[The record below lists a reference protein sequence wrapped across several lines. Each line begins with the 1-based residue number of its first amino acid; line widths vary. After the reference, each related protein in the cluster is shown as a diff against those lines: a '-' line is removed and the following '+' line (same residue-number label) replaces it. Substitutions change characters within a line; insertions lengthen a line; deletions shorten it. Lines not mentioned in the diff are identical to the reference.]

1 MRILTGNHG
10 LGQFEPGAWRVEAEH
25 EVVRLDKD
33 HVLDAWAVHGEAW
46 WEQLLPEGWVPD
58 VALFYSP
65 EYHLIPP
72 RVWDLPCPVALW
84 VGDWYIDPNGTR
96 LLASHV
102 DLVLSDAA
110 GAEAMRRAGI
120 PNVAELSP
128 WAFDPAMHQRDW
140 DAEPLYDVSF
150 VGSLNDVIH
159 VERNGWLHRV
169 MQLPA
174 EYRVHVGTGVFGD
187 AYGEILRRTRIG
199 FNHSV
204 AGGVNMRCF
213 EVTASGSL
221 LFVER
226 ANRDAARWFR
236 DREECVLYGPDDF
249 EELVAYYLEN
259 EDERRAVAEA
269 GWKRV
274 RDYAPEARVPSLVER
289 LEALASAPRR
299 RRQPTAAEAGRATG
313 FQVLH
318 MPHGQR
324 PYPDLEV
331 ALDAAESEAPDDA
344 ALLVA
349 RAILY
354 TTYAELLP
362 EEQRA
367 GVREGALEYLD
378 RAIAAEPGDAV
389 ARFDRGAVL
398 LLLERTGESRATLR
412 ALLDDL
418 DAGHAT
424 VFPDRLL
431 HRGTLDDFYMGW
443 LRASLDE
450 PAAALERLTRL
461 LTGEIAERL
470 ALLTPDRDE
479 RLLLLERAVHDK
491 NSLDARRSLAA
502 EHGNAG
508 DYEIALELTEQSLAE
523 RPLVQALWE
532 ERLLCLLQLGRPE
545 AAREAAYE
553 LQRLTERMPHWRPLA
568 ERLSA
573 AAGAVVVRRPAV
585 LDAA

>member
-84 VGDWYIDPNGTR
+84 VGDWYIDPNGVR
-96 LLASHV
+96 QLAPHV
-102 DLVLSDAA
+102 DLVLADAA
-110 GAEAMRRAGI
+110 GTEAMRRAGI

-128 WAFDPAMHQRDW
+128 WAFDPAMHSRDW
-140 DAEPLYDVSF
+140 DSGPLYDVSF

-159 VERNGWLHRV
+159 VQRNGWLHRV
-169 MQLPA
+169 LQLPPQ
-174 EYRVHVGTGVFGD
+174 YRVHVGTGVFGE

-226 ANRDAARWFR
+226 ANRDAARWFK
-236 DREECVLYGPDDF
+236 DREECVLYGGDDF
-249 EELVAYYLEN
+249 EELVAYYLEH

-269 GWKRV
+269 GWNRV
-274 RDYAPEARVPSLVER
+274 RDYAPEARVPSLIER
-289 LEALASAPRR
+289 LEALASAPRAAR
-299 RRQPTAAEAGRATG
+299 RPTAAEAARATG

-318 MPHGQR
+318 MPHGER
-324 PYPDLEV
+324 PYTDLEV
-331 ALDAAESEAPDDA
+331 LLEEAEGQAPDDG

-362 EEQRA
+362 DEQRE

-378 RAIAAEPGDAV
+378 RAIALDSADAV
-389 ARFDRGAVL
+389 ARFDRAAVL
-398 LLLERTGESRATLR
+398 RLLDRPAETREALR
-412 ALLDDL
+412 SLLDDL
-418 DAGHAT
+418 DAGHAAIHA
-424 VFPDRLL
+424 DRLL

-450 PAAALERLTRL
+450 PAAAAERLARL
-461 LTGEIAERL
+461 LTGEVAERL
-470 ALLTPDRDE
+470 AALTEERDV
-479 RLLLLERAVHDK
+479 RLQLLERAVRDK
-491 NSLDARRSLAA
+491 RSLDARRSLAA

-508 DYEIALELTEQSLAE
+508 DYETALALTRTSLAE

-532 ERLLCLLQLGRPE
+532 ERLLCLLQLERHE
-545 AAREAAYE
+545 DARDAVHE
-553 LQRLTERMPHWRPLA
+553 LARVTERMPHWRPLLEQLA
-568 ERLSA
+568 TA
-573 AAGAVVVRRPAV
+573 TNAVVARRPTV
-585 LDAA
+585 LDAS